1 MNHKKYD
8 LIYCDPPWDYK
19 NKVSNGA
26 AKNHYPTTSL
36 FNLTHIPI
44 HSIASDN
51 AVLAM
56 WYTGN
61 FVLEA
66 IKLAEAWG
74 FKVRTMKAFTWVK
87 FNPLAWQR
95 INKSIQNSELFDY
108 HDLFELLDAETKMN
122 GGNYT
127 RSNSEDVLIATRG
140 NGLQRISASVK
151 QIVFSCLGEHSE
163 KPWEVKNRLEQLY
176 GDVNRIELFARDM
189 SQGWDAW
196 GNQCPNNS
204 IELINSHFICKE

>member
-1 MNHKKYD
+1 MKKYD

-36 FNLTHIPI
+36 FNLTYISI

-66 IKLAEAWG
+66 IRLAEAWD
-74 FKVRTMKAFTWVK
+74 FKVKNMFGFAWVK
-87 FNPLAWQR
+87 LNKNAEDR
-95 INKSIQNSELFDY
+95 INKKQPKDFFDFMEI
-108 HDLFELLDAETKMN
+108 LNNETKIN
-122 GGNYT
+122 CGNYI
-127 RSNSEDVLIATRG
+127 RQNIEMCLIATRG
-140 NGLQRISASVK
+140 NGLPRQSASVR
-151 QIVFSCLGEHSE
+151 QVIYLCLDEHS
-163 KPWEVKNRLEQLY
+163 
-176 GDVNRIELFARDM
+176 
-189 SQGWDAW
+189 
-196 GNQCPNNS
+196 
-204 IELINSHFICKE
+204 